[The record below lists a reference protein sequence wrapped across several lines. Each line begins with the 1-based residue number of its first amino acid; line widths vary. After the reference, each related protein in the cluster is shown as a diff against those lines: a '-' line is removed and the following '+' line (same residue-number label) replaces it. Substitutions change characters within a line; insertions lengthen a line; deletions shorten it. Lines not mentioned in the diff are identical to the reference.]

1 MQRYDRGFILLDSLM
16 TVFIVSCI
24 CILCFSVYKSIE
36 NYIEGYRMYQNMSN
50 QRYED
55 IYLSFNDCEVC
66 VIDEYVED
74 D

>member
-24 CILCFSVYKSIE
+24 CILCFSVYQSIE
-36 NYIEGYRMYQNMSN
+36 NYIEGYRMYQDMSN

>member
-24 CILCFSVYKSIE
+24 CILCFSVYQSIE
-36 NYIEGYRMYQNMSN
+36 NYIEGYRMYQDMSN

-66 VIDEYVED
+66 ITDEYVED